1 MSGGDGWLG
10 VLARLRRRV
19 CSVGMSSD
27 YHFVTVW
34 RVTGSIEEVSAV
46 LADAESLPRWWPA
59 VYLDVL
65 PVVLG
70 AADGMGTVLDLYTK
84 GWLPYTLRWTLRI
97 TEPITA
103 SGFALAASG
112 DLRGSGRWT
121 FQPVGP
127 EVLITYDWRVA
138 AAKPLLRRL
147 GWLLKPAFSANHR
160 WAMARGEESLKL
172 ELRRRRAA
180 TDAARDEVPPP
191 PGPTFTVVHRS
202 RGFLKRVGHG
212 GRRGARSEVS
222 RSDPG

>member
-1 MSGGDGWLG
+1 MLASGDGM
-10 VLARLRRRV
+10 ADQRV
-19 CSVGMSSD
+19 SSAGMGND

-34 RVTGSIEEVSAV
+34 RVAGSVEEVSAV

-59 VYLDVL
+59 VYLGVY

-70 AADGMGTVLDLYTK
+70 AADGMGTVLDVHTK

-97 TEPITA
+97 TEPITE

-121 FQPVGP
+121 FQPDGP
-127 EVLITYDWRVA
+127 EVVITYDWRVA
-138 AAKPLLRRL
+138 ASKPLLRRL
-147 GWLLKPAFSANHR
+147 GWLLKPAFLANHR
-160 WAMARGEESLKL
+160 WAMARGEESLRL

-180 TDAARDEVPPP
+180 SDATRRAVPAPP
-191 PGPTFTVVHRS
+191 RATFTVVQRF
-202 RGFLKRVGHG
+202 RGLLQRVGHG
-212 GRRGARSEVS
+212 GRRGARSEIR